1 MMKKN
6 VINNLWTEYMK
17 QFQIV
22 FNVKNIKL
30 DDMIEWEHLCWG
42 MGKKNFRRKVLTE
55 HNSYYDTK
63 TRFLKSYQVK
73 MYLFSLLISLEKIS
87 NLNILTTNEH

>member
-6 VINNLWTEYMK
+6 VINNLSTEYMK

-30 DDMIEWEHLCWG
+30 DDMIE
-42 MGKKNFRRKVLTE
+42 
-55 HNSYYDTK
+55 
-63 TRFLKSYQVK
+63 
-73 MYLFSLLISLEKIS
+73 
-87 NLNILTTNEH
+87 

>member
-6 VINNLWTEYMK
+6 VINNLSTEYVK

-42 MGKKNFRRKVLTE
+42 MGQKNFRRKVLIE
-55 HNSYYDTK
+55 HNSYW
-63 TRFLKSYQVK
+63 
-73 MYLFSLLISLEKIS
+73 
-87 NLNILTTNEH
+87 H